1 MCAIVI
7 EVDALASTRVYVYS
21 NVRPLFFPLFV
32 PLSSVLCVFQRFGLT
47 FSIGGQ
53 ISFDVFPNGWDKTYC
68 LQHIE
73 ACKFDEVHFF
83 GDKTYEGGNDYEIF
97 HHKVK
102 TRREEECEG
111 RMEGQVSC

>member
-1 MCAIVI
+1 
-7 EVDALASTRVYVYS
+7 
-21 NVRPLFFPLFV
+21 
-32 PLSSVLCVFQRFGLT
+32 
-47 FSIGGQ
+47 
-53 ISFDVFPNGWDKTYC
+53 
-68 LQHIE
+68 
-73 ACKFDEVHFF
+73 VHFF